1 MIDHHVHLYPPEV
14 AADPAGW
21 GAARGEGHWVALCA
35 RRRKSGKP
43 VQGFPTV
50 DQLLR
55 DLDGAGIE
63 RAVLLGWYWEKWET
77 CQWQNQFY
85 AECRRRHPDRI
96 HFFATVNASAGVEGV
111 AEECERLEQTGCSGL
126 GELSPH
132 TQAPGG
138 DWGAIWE
145 LAAARGW
152 PVNLHVTDPLGRPYP
167 GRVET
172 PLEDFLQWA
181 QAHPRTR
188 FILAHW
194 GGGLAAEARALA
206 LPNLSFDTAASPL
219 TTSAESRREM
229 LAKAGPERVLFG
241 SDYPLD
247 LYPDVGYEDYGLK
260 RVVAEVGLGLGLG

>member
-1 MIDHHVHLYPPEV
+1 MHLYPPEV

-21 GAARGEGHWVALCA
+21 GAARGEGHWVTLCA

-55 DLDGAGIE
+55 DLDGAGIAQ
-63 RAVLLGWYWEKWET
+63 AVLLGWYWEKWET
-77 CQWQNQFY
+77 CQWQNRFY
-85 AECRRRHPDRI
+85 AECRRLHPDRI
-96 HFFATVNASAGVEGV
+96 QFFATITAAAGREAV
-111 AEECERLEQTGCSGL
+111 AEECAWLAEAGCTGL

-132 TQAPGG
+132 TQAPGA
-138 DWGAIWE
+138 DWGFVWE
-145 LAAARGW
+145 LAATRGW
-152 PVNLHVTDPLGRPYP
+152 PVNLHVSDPLGKPYP

-172 PLEDFLQWA
+172 PLGDFLSWA
-181 QAHPRTR
+181 TGHPATR

-194 GGGLAAEARALA
+194 GGGLAGRPEALA
-206 LPNLSFDTAASPL
+206 LPNLCFDTAASPL
-219 TTSAESRREM
+219 TTTPEARRGM
-229 LAKAGPERVLFG
+229 LAKAGSERVLFG

-247 LYPDVGYEDYGLK
+247 LYPEIGYADFGLK